1 MLAARLSPYVC
12 DARLFRYS
20 TRSEGRDPHW
30 TGVPVDGPT
39 LHGRTLRALAG
50 FAARL
55 ELDDNTRGTNPRPGA
70 DANRDCCSRSS
81 SGDKI
86 GLEDVVAT
94 GGVQFAVE
102 ALATGRLRWAHVWPT
117 TAYLRHDQLVESV
130 EGGGFVWNSAG
141 RDAIALRAPSES
153 SSRALR
159 NANNQGFGSAAFNS
173 IR

>member
-1 MLAARLSPYVC
+1 M
-12 DARLFRYS
+12 DAPS
-20 TRSEGRDPHW
+20 A
-30 TGVPVDGPT
+30 
-39 LHGRTLRALAG
+39 HGRTLRALAG

-55 ELDDNTRGTNPRPGA
+55 ELDDNTRRTNPRPGA
-70 DANRDCCSRSS
+70 DANRDCCSRPS
-81 SGDKI
+81 SGDEI
-86 GLEDVVAT
+86 GLEDMVAT
-94 GGVQFAVE
+94 GGLQFAAE

-130 EGGGFVWNSAG
+130 EGGSFAWNSAG
-141 RDAIALRAPSES
+141 RDAIALRTPSES